1 MSKMWY
7 DNEISMGIMTRKYLH
22 PGEKPENFIPRVV
35 SIFSDE
41 LKPKAQAVLEN
52 AHFLPA
58 GRTLFGAGFKG
69 KRKLSISNCYVIGNI
84 KQDNIEA
91 IFDTAK
97 MVARIFSYG
106 GGCGISIDTLRP
118 KGSPVNNSAM
128 TSSGAVSFLNIFDSV
143 GSTIGQNGRRAAL
156 MVCLKCNH
164 PDIEEFLRIKQNNE
178 KLASMNISIKF
189 TDDFM
194 KAVEENRSYTLYFES
209 EETGRIEKVINARD
223 FFMEFCETQWNWGDP
238 GAIFIDRV
246 QNYHILAGYENEYV
260 IDASNPCLAG
270 YTRIL
275 TDQGYFPIETLVDK
289 EVYVWNGHHF
299 SKVVPRVTGHNQKMV
314 RVSFS
319 NGISLDCTLYHKFIM
334 ADGSRK
340 EAKDLKIDDKLCKWG
355 YIPIEGPT
363 QVDRKIMYS
372 HGFFSGDGTIYN
384 GNPYVL
390 LYETK
395 KSLIEAFNYRN
406 VREEKTVNKAG
417 GTRLHV
423 DLINDD
429 IIPYIK
435 DWVPDASYSI
445 DSRLWWL
452 AGLIDSDGT
461 MNSSEGSMSIS
472 SINYHFLHNVQL
484 LLTTLGIPSSIGL
497 MQKAGVRQL
506 PANDGTGEYKD
517 YYCKESY
524 RLVISAANVHF
535 LSQLGLVPLRVRC
548 TPTPNRDAGRFIKVI
563 DIQPIPDAETVYCL
577 NEPYYHSF
585 VAEGILTGN
594 CSEAF
599 GISGFSC
606 NLGSI
611 NVYNMVDCR
620 FTSEASINYD
630 RLKNITDIS
639 VRMLDEILDY
649 GRDMQPLEVN
659 KTVIDDWR
667 NIGLGIFGLADAF
680 VALGVKYGSPKSC
693 EITENIIKTI
703 LKQAIITSSLLAKE
717 KGSFKKFDLDKTLK
731 SPILQLFPELHD
743 MIRENGLR
751 NGTLLSIA
759 PTGTISLFAGKFTG
773 GLEPMFKI
781 AYTRTTHS
789 MEDSKKSFTVYA
801 RGVEDLLKYH
811 GCEGLTPIE
820 AKKRFPFL
828 VESHE
833 VPYTS
838 RIKLQSV
845 LQTYVDNAI
854 SSTVNLPNS
863 ATVEDIFNIYMEAWK
878 AGVKGITVFR
888 DGCKRGNIL
897 GVDNKKVTLP
907 EGVIP
912 EFDTVDPPSRS
923 EIKIIDGTTV
933 RESTSCVK
941 SMYVTVNK
949 TPEGKAFEIFTNAS
963 GGCKTNINT
972 IARLISLGLRSG
984 IKVDRIIEELRANQC
999 PACQVLRRQG
1009 KQVALSCSNA
1019 IADAI
1024 ESALGKVKGVTKK
1037 TTTKDNSAEP
1047 VIKRECP
1054 ECGKKT
1060 LIPEG
1065 KCVTCSNC
1073 GWSKCE

>member
-22 PGEKPENFIPRVV
+22 PEEKPEDFIPRVV

-178 KLASMNISIKF
+178 KLSSMNISIKF

-260 IDASNPCLAG
+260 IDASNP
-270 YTRIL
+270 
-275 TDQGYFPIETLVDK
+275 
-289 EVYVWNGHHF
+289 
-299 SKVVPRVTGHNQKMV
+299 
-314 RVSFS
+314 
-319 NGISLDCTLYHKFIM
+319 
-334 ADGSRK
+334 
-340 EAKDLKIDDKLCKWG
+340 
-355 YIPIEGPT
+355 
-363 QVDRKIMYS
+363 
-372 HGFFSGDGTIYN
+372 
-384 GNPYVL
+384 
-390 LYETK
+390 
-395 KSLIEAFNYRN
+395 
-406 VREEKTVNKAG
+406 
-417 GTRLHV
+417 
-423 DLINDD
+423 
-429 IIPYIK
+429 
-435 DWVPDASYSI
+435 
-445 DSRLWWL
+445 
-452 AGLIDSDGT
+452 
-461 MNSSEGSMSIS
+461 
-472 SINYHFLHNVQL
+472 
-484 LLTTLGIPSSIGL
+484 
-497 MQKAGVRQL
+497 
-506 PANDGTGEYKD
+506 
-517 YYCKESY
+517 
-524 RLVISAANVHF
+524 
-535 LSQLGLVPLRVRC
+535 
-548 TPTPNRDAGRFIKVI
+548 
-563 DIQPIPDAETVYCL
+563 
-577 NEPYYHSF
+577 
-585 VAEGILTGN
+585 

-693 EITENIIKTI
+693 EITENIIKT
-703 LKQAIITSSLLAKE
+703 
-717 KGSFKKFDLDKTLK
+717 
-731 SPILQLFPELHD
+731 
-743 MIRENGLR
+743 
-751 NGTLLSIA
+751 
-759 PTGTISLFAGKFTG
+759 
-773 GLEPMFKI
+773 
-781 AYTRTTHS
+781 
-789 MEDSKKSFTVYA
+789 
-801 RGVEDLLKYH
+801 
-811 GCEGLTPIE
+811 
-820 AKKRFPFL
+820 
-828 VESHE
+828 
-833 VPYTS
+833 
-838 RIKLQSV
+838 
-845 LQTYVDNAI
+845 
-854 SSTVNLPNS
+854 
-863 ATVEDIFNIYMEAWK
+863 
-878 AGVKGITVFR
+878 
-888 DGCKRGNIL
+888 
-897 GVDNKKVTLP
+897 
-907 EGVIP
+907 
-912 EFDTVDPPSRS
+912 
-923 EIKIIDGTTV
+923 
-933 RESTSCVK
+933 
-941 SMYVTVNK
+941 
-949 TPEGKAFEIFTNAS
+949 
-963 GGCKTNINT
+963 
-972 IARLISLGLRSG
+972 
-984 IKVDRIIEELRANQC
+984 
-999 PACQVLRRQG
+999 
-1009 KQVALSCSNA
+1009 
-1019 IADAI
+1019 
-1024 ESALGKVKGVTKK
+1024 
-1037 TTTKDNSAEP
+1037 
-1047 VIKRECP
+1047 
-1054 ECGKKT
+1054 
-1060 LIPEG
+1060 
-1065 KCVTCSNC
+1065 
-1073 GWSKCE
+1073 